1 MKTQRGHYWNRRQ
14 HTLHCTPIAN
24 RRWQLHWD
32 EAIGQRQIHYGRKS
46 ASRPSLLVTEQL
58 LGSVVHWPHLQVV
71 WHRGHYQFRRWKLP
85 HNDLQLGDFQTIRT
99 KSSIEWIWIECFHLR
114 FKTFS
119 TWVDCVVSR
128 SANAL
133 ILEWPSF
140 LYVCYVYLG
149 YGRLLLRS
157 NYRGLSSYDYYFCLL
172 PKVDF
177 FASIGPTYLPSLICN

>member
-1 MKTQRGHYWNRRQ
+1 MKTQRGHYWNRQQ

-58 LGSVVHWPHLQVV
+58 LGSVVQWPHLQVV

-99 KSSIEWIWIECFHLR
+99 KSSIEWNVFIYVLKHLAHKVASKSWLCFIMVCKCINFR
-114 FKTFS
+114 MTFFPL
-119 TWVDCVVSR
+119 C
-128 SANAL
+128 
-133 ILEWPSF
+133 I
-140 LYVCYVYLG
+140 CYVYLG

-177 FASIGPTYLPSLICN
+177 FLRL